1 MSGVEGII
9 ARSTRA
15 PKKISFSQK
24 LYNEIVRQDYEFG
37 CLSVQDL
44 FVTNDVRSQ
53 IISFPSAIFGNA
65 LLAMAA
71 EEIVIKVVGRCLHN
85 PNTSAGMKQDLFDA
99 QAQMELAALTM
110 RRSRLRR

>member
-9 ARSTRA
+9 ARSVRS

-37 CLSVQDL
+37 SLSVQDL
-44 FVTNDVRSQ
+44 FATNNGRGQ

-85 PNTSAGMKQDLFDA
+85 PNTSEGMKQDLLDV
-99 QAQMELAALTM
+99 QAQLELTALTM